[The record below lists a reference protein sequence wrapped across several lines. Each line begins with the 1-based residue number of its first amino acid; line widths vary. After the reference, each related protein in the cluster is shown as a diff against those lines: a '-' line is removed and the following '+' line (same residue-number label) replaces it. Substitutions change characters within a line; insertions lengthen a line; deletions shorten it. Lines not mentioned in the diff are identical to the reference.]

1 MGSWG
6 KKEGRER
13 MVILVATRP
22 PLHLT
27 SGIVLLDGY
36 VIESRC
42 PKSWSLCYFKFKMH
56 FGSFSGKVNGHRTE
70 KQVASPNGKMAKNFF
85 P

>member
-1 MGSWG
+1 MRGLYFYGQKVCLQLAGKAWVGNKVGSWG
-6 KKEGRER
+6 KKEGQER

-36 VIESRC
+36 VHDSKYPR
-42 PKSWSLCYFKFKMH
+42 S
-56 FGSFSGKVNGHRTE
+56 
-70 KQVASPNGKMAKNFF
+70 
-85 P
+85 